1 MIAMDNTTTIEV
13 IEHFLRE
20 QQGWRPF
27 GGLFKRHRNNPR
39 IYARAGKNIVLIGP
53 YKVKPDILLDPAH
66 ARHLQD
72 DFEDYLHQ
80 VQREL
85 QNHIAAMQPKALTLV
100 FSRGGS
106 LQIPQWFLDW
116 CQQMGIVVVFA
127 PDPQE
132 HPGEDNVLE
141 YILMLRRM
149 LEELEFSECTLNH
162 DWF

>member
-1 MIAMDNTTTIEV
+1 
-13 IEHFLRE
+13 
-20 QQGWRPF
+20 
-27 GGLFKRHRNNPR
+27 
-39 IYARAGKNIVLIGP
+39 
-53 YKVKPDILLDPAH
+53 
-66 ARHLQD
+66 
-72 DFEDYLHQ
+72 
-80 VQREL
+80 
-85 QNHIAAMQPKALTLV
+85 MQPKALTLV

-116 CQQMGIVVVFA
+116 CQQIGIAVTFA